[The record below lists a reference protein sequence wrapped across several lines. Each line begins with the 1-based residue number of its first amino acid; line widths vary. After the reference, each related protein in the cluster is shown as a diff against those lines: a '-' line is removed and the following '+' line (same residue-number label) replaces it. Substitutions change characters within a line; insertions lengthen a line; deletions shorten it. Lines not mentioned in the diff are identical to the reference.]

1 MALTM
6 STMWHPLISLALSAL
21 LSLIIGLEREFYA
34 KAAGMRTYLLVGV
47 GSALFTIV
55 SKYGF
60 YDVLNTVN
68 EGVDGSRV
76 AAQVVS
82 GVGFLGAGL
91 IFVRRD
97 AVRGLTTAAGIWF
110 VAAVG
115 MAAGAHLY
123 VIAAGATVLYLLTM
137 FGLRPLSAHM
147 PHARSTVRDFEV
159 SYLDGHGILRAI
171 METIAGHGLRVLDLR
186 VTGSRDLD
194 GGARL
199 QVVTLTAEGS
209 ATSLGDLDES
219 LTQLG
224 GVHSVVSRE
233 NGT

>member
-1 MALTM
+1 MMTL
-6 STMWHPLISLALSAL
+6 WQPLIALGLAAL
-21 LSLIIGLEREFYA
+21 LSLIIGLEREFFA

-60 YDVLNTVN
+60 ADVITNVSSF
-68 EGVDGSRV
+68 DGSRV

-115 MAAGAHLY
+115 MAAAANLY
-123 VIAAGATVLYLLTM
+123 VIAAGATVLYLAVQ
-137 FGLRPLSAHM
+137 FGLRPLSNHM
-147 PHARSTVRDFEV
+147 PHAKATVRDVEI
-159 SYLDGHGILRAI
+159 SYLDGHGILRTI
-171 METIAGHGLRVLDLR
+171 METVSSLGLKVIDLR
-186 VTGSRDLD
+186 VTGATELDGAKLQLISLTTSGSPVALDDLD
-194 GGARL
+194 DTLL
-199 QVVTLTAEGS
+199 QI
-209 ATSLGDLDES
+209 
-219 LTQLG
+219 G
-224 GVHSVVSRE
+224 GVHNVTTKSM
-233 NGT
+233 GT